1 MERKEGR
8 CQKSCS
14 GDCLKAMKGGHEMK
28 YPVLTEEER
37 RERLIPPIER
47 KVHAVIDSDTY
58 NEVDDQFAISYAL
71 LSPDR
76 IDVEAVYAAPFSSDF
91 FARLMKTNGVA
102 IPMTGNLQE
111 GLELSYQEILKLMK
125 LLKVDPSERAFR
137 GSKVYMTDPETP
149 VDSDAARDLVKK
161 AHEADDVLYVIA
173 IGEIT
178 NVASAILMDPE
189 IIKKIVIV
197 WLAGQPLYWPQTVEF
212 NLGQDLFASRIILDS
227 GVPLVI
233 VPCMSVASYLAVSGP
248 ELEQNIKGSTKLGTY
263 LSDTVTSQMTQGM
276 AQNWLELFHKTYC
289 DGLDDYGEKGLPTTQ
304 APLSPSRIIW
314 DVSTVAYLVNPTW
327 CPSSLVP
334 TPYLTD
340 DLRWKMDPSRH
351 LMRVVRFIYRD
362 AVFGDM
368 FEKIRNAPE

>member
-1 MERKEGR
+1 M
-8 CQKSCS
+8 
-14 GDCLKAMKGGHEMK
+14 
-28 YPVLTEEER
+28 
-37 RERLIPPIER
+37 
-47 KVHAVIDSDTY
+47 
-58 NEVDDQFAISYAL
+58 
-71 LSPDR
+71 
-76 IDVEAVYAAPFSSDF
+76 
-91 FARLMKTNGVA
+91 
-102 IPMTGNLQE
+102 
-111 GLELSYQEILKLMK
+111 
-125 LLKVDPSERAFR
+125 
-137 GSKVYMTDPETP
+137 
-149 VDSDAARDLVKK
+149 
-161 AHEADDVLYVIA
+161 
-173 IGEIT
+173 
-178 NVASAILMDPE
+178 
-189 IIKKIVIV
+189 
-197 WLAGQPLYWPQTVEF
+197 
-212 NLGQDLFASRIILDS
+212 
-227 GVPLVI
+227 PLVI

>member
-1 MERKEGR
+1 
-8 CQKSCS
+8 
-14 GDCLKAMKGGHEMK
+14 MK

-212 NLGQDLFASRIILDS
+212 NLGQDIFASRVILDS

-248 ELEQNIKGSTKLGTY
+248 ELEKNIKGSTKLGTY